1 MAAISMIAEAILVPN
16 PVLGGQQVTIKL
28 KIVEVQGVPK
38 TVEVYANEFYSGE
51 E

>member
-1 MAAISMIAEAILVPN
+1 MAAVSMITEAVLVPN
-16 PVLGGQQVTIKL
+16 PVPGGQQVIIKL
-28 KIVEVQGVPK
+28 KIAEVQGVPK